1 MRVALADL
9 GAQLAHRL
17 APLYL
22 VSGDEVLLVE
32 EAVAAIRAAARAEGY
47 TEREVLT
54 VEAGFRFG
62 ELAARGASPSLFA
75 SRRLLELRMQSGK
88 PGAEGAA
95 ALEAYAA
102 KLPPDTVTLITIPRL
117 DKRAT
122 QAAWYQAL
130 AAVGCVVEIE
140 PVPVKALPAWLKE
153 RLARQGQRADE
164 ETLLFLAQQVEGNLL
179 AAHQEVQKLGL
190 LYPPGSLTLQQVA
203 EAVLDVSRFDVFQL
217 AEAMLAGDVSR
228 LARILDA
235 LAAAGEKPVQILGV
249 LAWVIR
255 GLARARAALDRGADM
270 AAALREGGFWGE
282 RQQLARRLL
291 PQLSLKALA
300 AALRHAAEVDRM
312 SKGLASGDVW
322 DELLQLCL
330 RVAQANPSF
339 SSASFRPAASSSGR
353 RHDVLAH
360 G

>member
-1 MRVALADL
+1 MRVGLADL
-9 GAQLAHRL
+9 GAQLARRL

-62 ELAARGASPSLFA
+62 ELAALGASPSLFS
-75 SRRLLELRMQSGK
+75 SRRLIELRMPGGK

-102 KLPPDTVTLITIPRL
+102 RLPPDTLTLITLPRL

-153 RLARQGQRADE
+153 RLARQGQSADE

-190 LYPPGSLTLQQVA
+190 LHPPGRLTLEQVA

-217 AEAMLAGDVSR
+217 AEAMLARDVAR
-228 LARILDA
+228 LVRILDG

-249 LAWVIR
+249 LVWVIR
-255 GLARARAALDRGADM
+255 ALARARAALDRGADM
-270 AAALREGGFWGE
+270 ATALREGGFWGE

-291 PQLSLKALA
+291 PHLSFDGLA

-312 SKGLASGDVW
+312 SKGLALGDVW
-322 DELLQLCL
+322 DELRELCL
-330 RVAQANPSF
+330 RVARAHPVSL
-339 SSASFRPAASSSGR
+339 RPAFAKP
-353 RHDVLAH
+353 HP
-360 G
+360 